1 MATTTVSVPMKL
13 AAFVVAL
20 GAALG
25 VGAAIGG
32 AAGPID
38 VDGDDE
44 HVVEHATTTT
54 AAPDGAHSH
63 WTGHQG

>member
-1 MATTTVSVPMKL
+1 MSVPTKL
-13 AAFVVAL
+13 AAFALAL

-38 VDGDDE
+38 VGRDGDDE
-44 HVVEHATTTT
+44 HVVEHVTTST
-54 AAPDGAHSH
+54 APTAHEGSH
-63 WTGHQG
+63 WTGHR

>member
-1 MATTTVSVPMKL
+1 MSVPTKL
-13 AAFVVAL
+13 AAFVLAL
-20 GAALG
+20 GAAAG

-44 HVVEHATTTT
+44 HVVEHVTTST
-54 AAPDGAHSH
+54 APIAHEGSH
-63 WTGHQG
+63 WTGHR

>member
-1 MATTTVSVPMKL
+1 MSVPTKL
-13 AAFVVAL
+13 AAFVLAL

-38 VDGDDE
+38 VDGGDE
-44 HVVEHATTTT
+44 HVVDHVTTST
-54 AAPDGAHSH
+54 APTAHEGSH
-63 WTGHQG
+63 WTGHEG